1 MYQRWIYKV
10 DKSRVNEFGF
20 SGDMEGETKV
30 QAIEQAV
37 EQPAEQPA
45 AIEDKPKP
53 KKSKKRD

>member
-1 MYQRWIYKV
+1 
-10 DKSRVNEFGF
+10 
-20 SGDMEGETKV
+20 MEGETKV